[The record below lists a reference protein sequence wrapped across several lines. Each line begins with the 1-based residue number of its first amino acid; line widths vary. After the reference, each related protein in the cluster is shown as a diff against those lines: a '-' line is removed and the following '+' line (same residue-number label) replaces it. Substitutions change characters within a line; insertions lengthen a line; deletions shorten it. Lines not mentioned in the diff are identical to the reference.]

1 MVPVNNYK
9 ILFYFT
15 EPFNPSKGGVE
26 RVSIVLGKWLT
37 ENGCTIFYLSNKCVV
52 EKNSLNHIYLPQ
64 DGGLKRKENWA
75 FFKEFIL
82 NNSIDIIINQAGIF
96 PTSLPLVEL
105 KGKALLLS
113 VMHNTLF
120 GMYTHPNL
128 HTHNR
133 LLLNI
138 LETCWAKSILKRLFY
153 FKYHCYFKQ
162 IVEGSDAVL
171 LLSESFKK
179 ELNYYSRGSLDKVVI
194 IPNPLTIPP
203 NDLIY
208 SKRKEVLFVG
218 RLEYQKRPDLLLD
231 IWKKVAGFS
240 KGMKSRLN
248 FARSIIHQ
256 PKVLFLDEPTS
267 GLDPSNS
274 QVMKNIILDLKN
286 KGVTII
292 LTTHNMHDATELCDR
307 VAFIVDGNIKAMD
320 TPHNLIMSRRYN
332 EVTYSYLENQK
343 ELNTT
348 IALDKIST
356 DKKLQSLIQA
366 NALLS
371 IHSNEPTLDNIFSEI
386 TGRKLL

>member
-1 MVPVNNYK
+1 MITVKNLSFSYSQLPFIENMNFQVRSGEIFGFLGPSGAGKSTLQK
-9 ILFYFT
+9 ILIGMLPKY
-15 EPFNPSKGGVE
+15 KGS
-26 RVSIVLGKWLT
+26 VSINNNEIRNKSDQLYESIGVDFELPSFYEKFTAL
-37 ENGCTIFYLSNKCVV
+37 EN
-52 EKNSLNHIYLPQ
+52 
-64 DGGLKRKENWA
+64 LK
-75 FFKEFIL
+75 FF
-82 NNSIDIIINQAGIF
+82 
-96 PTSLPLVEL
+96 
-105 KGKALLLS
+105 
-113 VMHNTLF
+113 
-120 GMYTHPNL
+120 
-128 HTHNR
+128 
-133 LLLNI
+133 
-138 LETCWAKSILKRLFY
+138 
-153 FKYHCYFKQ
+153 
-162 IVEGSDAVL
+162 
-171 LLSESFKK
+171 
-179 ELNYYSRGSLDKVVI
+179 GSLYDCKL
-194 IPNPLTIPP
+194 IPVEQL
-203 NDLIY
+203 L
-208 SKRKEVLFVG
+208 EMVG
-218 RLEYQKRPDLLLD
+218 LSQHAN
-231 IWKKVAGFS
+231 KKVAGFS